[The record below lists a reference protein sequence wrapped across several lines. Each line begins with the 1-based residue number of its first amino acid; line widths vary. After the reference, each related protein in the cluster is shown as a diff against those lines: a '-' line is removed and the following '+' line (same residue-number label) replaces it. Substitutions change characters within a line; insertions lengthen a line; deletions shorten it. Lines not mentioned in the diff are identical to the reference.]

1 MAPSPT
7 PSPPTTS
14 AAAEV
19 TPDAGQRLRRAA
31 SRLFHTRGYEAVG
44 VAEVCAAAD
53 ARKGSF
59 YHYYPSKQALALAVI
74 EHDWTRV
81 RDYLQRHAFDP
92 AMPPLERLDR
102 YGHVLADGARR
113 IPDGPVTGCR
123 FGTLA
128 MEMSTRDPVLREA
141 LDRVLT
147 EMRDIVASTIRDA
160 MDRGDIPGGDV
171 TELAD
176 AVIALMEGFELMSK
190 SRDDPD
196 LTRRL
201 GPTVRALLGAH

>member
-1 MAPSPT
+1 MDSPT
-7 PSPPTTS
+7 DTTTDTG
-14 AAAEV
+14 ADAG
-19 TPDAGQRLRRAA
+19 PDAGQRLRRAA

-44 VAEVCAAAD
+44 IAELCAAAD

-59 YHYYPSKQALALAVI
+59 YHYYPSKRALALAVI
-74 EHDWTRV
+74 DHDWRRV
-81 RDYLQRHAFDP
+81 RDHLRRHAFDP
-92 AMPPLERLDR
+92 AIPPLERLDR
-102 YGHVLADGARR
+102 FGNLLADGSRR

-147 EMRDIVASTIRDA
+147 EMRDDVAATIRDA
-160 MDRGDIPGGDV
+160 MDQGEIPHGDA

-190 SRDDPD
+190 SRNDPD
-196 LTRRL
+196 ITRRL
-201 GPTVRALLGAH
+201 GPAARALLGAA

>member
-1 MAPSPT
+1 MDAPP
-7 PSPPTTS
+7 
-14 AAAEV
+14 AADTQPGADAPAV
-19 TPDAGQRLRRAA
+19 PDAGQRLRRAA

-44 VAEVCAAAD
+44 IAELCAAAD

-74 EHDWTRV
+74 EHDRRRV
-81 RDYLQRHAFDP
+81 REYLRRHAFDP
-92 AMPPLERLDR
+92 TIPPLDRLDR

-113 IPDGPVTGCR
+113 VAGGPVTGCR

-128 MEMSTRDPVLREA
+128 MEMSTRDPVLRDA
-141 LDRVLT
+141 LDRVFL
-147 EMRDIVASTIRDA
+147 ELRDDLAATIREA
-160 MDRGDIPGGDV
+160 IERGDVPDGDA

-190 SRDDPD
+190 IRDDPD

-201 GPTVRALLGAH
+201 GPAARALLGAA